1 MNISNK
7 INKEHLQKV
16 ALVYVRQSTQAQL
29 VKNTQS
35 LELQYA
41 LKDKAKAYG
50 WTTEKTEVIDS
61 DLGISGS
68 AKDNRE
74 GFKDIL
80 LKVSSGEVGIV
91 FAYDATRLSRNCG
104 DWYSLL
110 DICGYKNTLIGDSDG
125 VYDPSDV
132 NDRLLLGLKGQL
144 AEFELKTIKS
154 RMHAGKMNKVEK
166 GELYLDCPSGYV
178 KSPLGKIE
186 FDPNEEVRSNIKL
199 VFDAFRKQKSI
210 AKILKY
216 FVDNHIEL
224 PRKSISGD
232 IVWKEATGSSLLQIL
247 KNPTYAGIYAYGKT
261 KIISRGQK
269 IKRRKVNE
277 DDWLVSIRDNHPA
290 YISEEE
296 FYGNQLQIKNN
307 YAEYCSRLSSGVP
320 RSGQALLHG
329 IIYCGKCGHKMYVSY
344 TEKYLYICVHDKRA
358 KGTKSCSSISA
369 KIIDDAVSEAFIN
382 AMNSIE
388 IDAYNNAIKENNK
401 NLSQAEELLRKRL
414 ERKNYESRLREKQY
428 MSVDPEN
435 RLVASKL
442 EENWEKSLKEIS
454 SAKKELDHHLKKYS
468 NQLPI
473 SEEQKIIFA
482 NIGKNLPA
490 IWDDRQVLP
499 LDKKKQLIRA
509 LIEKINIKRIKEIC
523 TIRIVWKGGLVS
535 EINQPVTV
543 NALKDLSNYD
553 DFIQKFHELYQ
564 EGHGDREIA
573 SRMTSLGYRST
584 SSLSVSSQTIKSLR
598 IKMRIYNDKRGE
610 EKNKSIKEEYL
621 TVSDIMN
628 LTGKGR
634 SWVHYHIS
642 RNNIEGVKS
651 EQKHNIHLFPKTDS
665 FIEKVKNLGRLN
677 NEQKVGQK

>member
-1 MNISNK
+1 
-7 INKEHLQKV
+7 
-16 ALVYVRQSTQAQL
+16 
-29 VKNTQS
+29 
-35 LELQYA
+35 
-41 LKDKAKAYG
+41 
-50 WTTEKTEVIDS
+50 
-61 DLGISGS
+61 
-68 AKDNRE
+68 
-74 GFKDIL
+74 F
-80 LKVSSGEVGIV
+80 
-91 FAYDATRLSRNCG
+91 
-104 DWYSLL
+104 
-110 DICGYKNTLIGDSDG
+110 NTLSFFM
-125 VYDPSDV
+125 VYLLFIDCLDTIRIHHLIFSNLPSHTQ
-132 NDRLLLGLKGQL
+132 NSIIAQGQL

-154 RMHAGKMNKVEK
+154 RMYAGKMNKVNK

-186 FDPNEEVRSNIKL
+186 LDPNEEVRIHIKL
-199 VFDAFRKQKSI
+199 VFDAFRQQKSI
-210 AKILKY
+210 AKTLKY

-224 PRKSISGD
+224 PRKSFSGD

-247 KNPTYAGIYAYGKT
+247 KNPTYSGIYAYGKT

-269 IKRRKVNE
+269 IKRGKVNE
-277 DDWLVSIRDNHPA
+277 EDWLVSIRDNHPA
-290 YISEEE
+290 YIGQEE
-296 FYGNQLQIKNN
+296 FYENQQQIRNN
-307 YAEYCSRLSSGVP
+307 YAEYCARLSSGVP
-320 RSGQALLHG
+320 RAGQALLHG

-344 TEKYLYICVHDKRA
+344 TEKYLYICVHDKRV

-369 KIIDDAVSEAFIN
+369 KIIDGAVSEAFIN
-382 AMNSIE
+382 AMNPIE

-442 EENWEKSLKEIS
+442 EENWEQSLKEIS
-454 SAKKELDHHLKKYS
+454 LAKKELDLHLKKYS

-473 SEEQKIIFA
+473 SEEEKLIFE

-490 IWDDRQVLP
+490 IWDDKQVLP
-499 LDKKKQLIRA
+499 LDKKKQLIRS

-523 TIRIVWKGGLVS
+523 IIRIVWKGGLVS

-564 EGHGDREIA
+564 EGHSDEEIA
-573 SRMTSLGYRST
+573 SRMTSLGYRGT

-598 IKMRIYNDKRGE
+598 IKMKIYNDKRGE
-610 EKNKSIKEEYL
+610 EKNKSIEEEYL
-621 TVSDIMN
+621 TVSDIMSI
-628 LTGKGR
+628 TGKGR

-642 RNNIEGVKS
+642 RNNIEGVQS
-651 EQKHNIHLFPKTDS
+651 DQKHNIYLFPKTDS
-665 FIEKVKNLGRLN
+665 FIEKVKTLGRLN